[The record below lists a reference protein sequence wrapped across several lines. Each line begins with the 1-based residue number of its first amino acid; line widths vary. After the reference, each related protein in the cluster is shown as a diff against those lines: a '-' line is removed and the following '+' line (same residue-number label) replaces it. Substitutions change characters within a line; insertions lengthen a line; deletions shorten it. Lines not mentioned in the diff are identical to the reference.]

1 MCLTDEKCCG
11 CIKLRTGAFII
22 SILQIIVVVFL
33 AALHLS
39 TSIPDRDNDYVYK
52 IPQIITL
59 INGTT
64 SGLCLLYGAIRFNAT
79 AILIHIILSVLEKVF
94 MLVIGIV
101 LFVDP
106 SHTRDSRNSKKE
118 TTMLHELFWFLFI
131 GMPILVII
139 SLWVCLGLYFLVCM
153 YRFYKQVKSGM
164 IASSSIQQEK
174 QAKQLFEK

>member
-39 TSIPDRDNDYVYK
+39 TSIPERDNDYVYK
-52 IPQIITL
+52 IPQIVTL

-79 AILIHIILSVLEKVF
+79 AILIHIILSILEKVF

-106 SHTRDSRNSKKE
+106 SHTGENKRI
-118 TTMLHELFWFLFI
+118 HGLFWFLFV
-131 GMPILVII
+131 GNPILVII

>member
-79 AILIHIILSVLEKVF
+79 AILIHIILSILEKVF

-106 SHTRDSRNSKKE
+106 SHDE
-118 TTMLHELFWFLFI
+118 FFGLFWFLFI

-139 SLWVCLGLYFLVCM
+139 FLWVCLGLYFLVCM